1 MIRLFAWFTASLGA
15 LLCLYPLLWMFLSS
29 FKTNREIY
37 EPTLLF
43 PQSYE
48 WGAFASLLNGEYLAF
63 FQSFGNSLV
72 LSGGQAFLATMV
84 SAGAGFALAKFR
96 FRWAGVFF
104 FLARML
110 IIFPKQSLAVSM
122 FEWLGILGWQG
133 SLWSLMLPGAVTGL
147 GVVFFLQLFR
157 NLPDEWLEIARIE
170 GLSAWRTFQLLVPLA
185 FPGLVT
191 FFLLHFVL
199 SWQEHLLPLL
209 ALDEESMT
217 LPLALT
223 KLRDASFR
231 IPEAVSMAAATLSIL
246 PVALM
251 FAVCFRLMKSA
262 LREVTHS

>member
-1 MIRLFAWFTASLGA
+1 M
-15 LLCLYPLLWMFLSS
+15 
-29 FKTNREIY
+29 
-37 EPTLLF
+37 
-43 PQSYE
+43 
-48 WGAFASLLNGEYLAF
+48 
-63 FQSFGNSLV
+63 
-72 LSGGQAFLATMV
+72 
-84 SAGAGFALAKFR
+84 
-96 FRWAGVFF
+96 
-104 FLARML
+104 
-110 IIFPKQSLAVSM
+110 
-122 FEWLGILGWQG
+122 
-133 SLWSLMLPGAVTGL
+133 
-147 GVVFFLQLFR
+147 
-157 NLPDEWLEIARIE
+157 
-170 GLSAWRTFQLLVPLA
+170 SAWRTFQLLVPLA

>member
-1 MIRLFAWFTASLGA
+1 
-15 LLCLYPLLWMFLSS
+15 
-29 FKTNREIY
+29 
-37 EPTLLF
+37 
-43 PQSYE
+43 
-48 WGAFASLLNGEYLAF
+48 
-63 FQSFGNSLV
+63 
-72 LSGGQAFLATMV
+72 
-84 SAGAGFALAKFR
+84 
-96 FRWAGVFF
+96 
-104 FLARML
+104 ML